1 MDSSNIVTLIFM
13 VAAVFVFLQLRSV
26 LGKRTGHER
35 PPMDFPTPGEK
46 DQAEADADA
55 DADMDDDNVITL
67 PNREGADQ
75 YREIDRVAKS
85 GTALNKQLRGIKDVS
100 PAFSPREFLSGAGM
114 AYEMIVMAFAD
125 GDRKTLQNLLS
136 KEVYEGFADAL
147 TEREKAG
154 ETVQTNFVGIEK
166 MDIVGAELR
175 DNSAHVTVS
184 VVSQL
189 ISATTDGDGKIIDG
203 DPNEVAEV
211 RDEWTFA
218 KDIRD
223 RDPNWK
229 LISTEPENA

>member
-35 PPMDFPTPGEK
+35 QPMDFPGSQENEA
-46 DQAEADADA
+46 AETETDI
-55 DADMDDDNVITL
+55 DDDNVITL
-67 PNREGADQ
+67 PNREGADR
-75 YREIDRVAKS
+75 YRDIDRVAKS
-85 GTALNKQLRGIKDVS
+85 GSALNKQLRALKDAA
-100 PAFSPREFLSGAGM
+100 PGFNPREFLSGAGM

-136 KEVYEGFADAL
+136 KEVYDGFAEAL
-147 TEREKAG
+147 TERDKAG

-166 MDIVGAELR
+166 MDIVGAEVR
-175 DNSAHVTVS
+175 DHTAHVTVS

-189 ISATTDGDGKIIDG
+189 ISATKDNDGKIVDG

-223 RDPNWK
+223 GDPNWK

>member
-13 VAAVFVFLQLRSV
+13 AAAVFVFLQLRSV

-35 PPMDFPTPGEK
+35 PPMDFPGEQD
-46 DQAEADADA
+46 DQSVDAEGPDG
-55 DADMDDDNVITL
+55 DDNVITL
-67 PNREGADQ
+67 PSREGSDQ
-75 YREIDRVAKS
+75 YREIDRIAKA
-85 GTALNKQLRGIKDVS
+85 GTAANKQLRAIKDAA
-100 PAFSPREFLSGAGM
+100 PAFSPREFLSGATM

-136 KEVYEGFADAL
+136 KEVYEGFAEAL
-147 TEREKAG
+147 SEREKAG
-154 ETVQTNFVGIEK
+154 ESVQTNFVGIEK
-166 MDIVGAELR
+166 MEIMGAELR
-175 DNSAHVTVS
+175 ENSAHVTVS

-189 ISATTDGDGKIIDG
+189 ISATKDNEGKIIDG

-211 RDEWTFA
+211 RDEWTFG
-218 KDIRD
+218 KDVRD

>member
-13 VAAVFVFLQLRSV
+13 AAAVFVFLQLRSV

-35 PPMDFPTPGEK
+35 PPMDFPGQSD
-46 DQAEADADA
+46 DQPTETEG
-55 DADMDDDNVITL
+55 DDNVITL
-67 PNREGADQ
+67 PSRDGADQ
-75 YREIDRVAKS
+75 YREIDRIAKA
-85 GTALNKQLRGIKDVS
+85 GTAVNKQLRAIKDAA
-100 PAFSPREFLSGAGM
+100 PAFSPKEFLSGATM

-136 KEVYEGFADAL
+136 KEVYDGFAEAL

-154 ETVQTNFVGIEK
+154 ESVQTNFVGIEK
-166 MDIVGAELR
+166 MEIVGAELR

-184 VVSQL
+184 VISQL
-189 ISATTDGDGKIIDG
+189 ISATKDGDGKIIDG

-211 RDEWTFA
+211 RDEWTFG

>member
-13 VAAVFVFLQLRSV
+13 AAAVFVFLQLRSV

-35 PPMDFPTPGEK
+35 PPIDFPGQGD
-46 DQAEADADA
+46 DQPVDADG
-55 DADMDDDNVITL
+55 MDGDDNVITL
-67 PNREGADQ
+67 PSRDGADQ
-75 YREIDRVAKS
+75 YREIDRVAKAGS
-85 GTALNKQLRGIKDVS
+85 AVNKQLRVIKDAA
-100 PAFSPREFLSGAGM
+100 PAFSPREFLSGATM

-136 KEVYEGFADAL
+136 KEVYDGFAEAL
-147 TEREKAG
+147 SEREKAG

-166 MDIVGAELR
+166 MEILGAELR

-189 ISATTDGDGKIIDG
+189 ISATKDNEGKIIDG

-211 RDEWTFA
+211 RDEWTFG
-218 KDIRD
+218 KDVRD

>member
-13 VAAVFVFLQLRSV
+13 AAAVFVFLQLRSV

-35 PPMDFPTPGEK
+35 PPMDFPGSGDDKP
-46 DQAEADADA
+46 ADADSA
-55 DADMDDDNVITL
+55 ESDDNVITL
-67 PNREGADQ
+67 PSRDGADQ
-75 YREIDRVAKS
+75 YREIDRVAKT
-85 GTALNKQLRGIKDVS
+85 GTALNKQLRAIKDVA
-100 PAFSPREFLSGAGM
+100 PAFSPREFLSGATM

-136 KEVYEGFADAL
+136 KEVYDGFADAL
-147 TEREKAG
+147 AEREKAG

-166 MDIVGAELR
+166 MDIAGAELR

-184 VVSQL
+184 VISQL
-189 ISATTDGDGKIIDG
+189 ISATKDNEGKIIDG

>member
-13 VAAVFVFLQLRSV
+13 AAAVFVFLQLRSV

-35 PPMDFPTPGEK
+35 PPMDFPGSGE
-46 DQAEADADA
+46 DRAAEADGAEG
-55 DADMDDDNVITL
+55 DDNVITL
-67 PNREGADQ
+67 PSRDGADQ
-75 YREIDRVAKS
+75 YREIDRVAKT
-85 GTALNKQLRGIKDVS
+85 GTALNKQLRAIKDAA
-100 PAFSPREFLSGAGM
+100 PIFSPREFLSGATM

-136 KEVYEGFADAL
+136 KEVYDGFADAL
-147 TEREKAG
+147 AEREKAG

-184 VVSQL
+184 VISQL
-189 ISATTDGDGKIIDG
+189 ISATKDNEGKIIDG

-218 KDIRD
+218 KDVRD

>member
-35 PPMDFPTPGEK
+35 PPMDFPSKREEEAMEDAGEN
-46 DQAEADADA
+46 
-55 DADMDDDNVITL
+55 DDEDNVITL
-67 PNREGADQ
+67 PQREGADQ
-75 YREIDRVAKS
+75 YREIDRLAKS
-85 GTALNKQLRGIKDVS
+85 GSAVNTQLRAIKDVA

-136 KEVYEGFADAL
+136 KEVYEGFAAAL

-175 DNSAHVTVS
+175 DNMAHVTVS
-184 VVSQL
+184 VISQL
-189 ISATTDGDGKIIDG
+189 ISATKDEEGKIIDG